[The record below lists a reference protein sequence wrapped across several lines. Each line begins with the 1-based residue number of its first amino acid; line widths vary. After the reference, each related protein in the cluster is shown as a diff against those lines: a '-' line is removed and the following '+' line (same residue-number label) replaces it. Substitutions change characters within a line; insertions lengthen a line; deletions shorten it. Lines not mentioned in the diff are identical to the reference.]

1 MSEQE
6 VKQGE
11 VIEAIFKN
19 FDSDGSGSL
28 DMNELVELFLS
39 NGVTLDKETVR

>member
-6 VKQGE
+6 AKQGE

-28 DMNELVELFLS
+28 DINELVDLFRS
-39 NGVTLDKETVR
+39 NGVVLDKETVR